1 MTSNHELV
9 GRALGLLHQGLYPYV
24 EQEMRSVY
32 GDRWIEAATP
42 SMPKDPNLKR
52 NVAEILRQDV
62 SALLLVMWD
71 QWNDVFRRTL
81 SPDERALVRQ
91 LRTTRNNW
99 AHNHTFSEKETFRAL
114 DRMEELLRAIDAS
127 EQADIILECIENPP
141 PPPPPP
147 SQMRTIAIHA
157 AKGGVGKT
165 TLVVNL
171 AYELA
176 KKGKRVLV
184 VDLDDSAN
192 TSLLLGVNKADE
204 IEQADNLEEIERI
217 LHSFDGRKE
226 LIDFLTESPKK
237 DFDGEKYI
245 YPSILFNKYLKENKY
260 QGKISIIPSSY
271 RTRTHLLLLILGKS

>member
-9 GRALGLLHQGLYPYV
+9 GRALGLLHQGLYPFV
-24 EQEMRSVY
+24 EKEMRSVY

-42 SMPKDPNLKR
+42 SVPKDPNLKR
-52 NVAEILRQDV
+52 TVAEILRQDV

-114 DRMEELLRAIDAS
+114 DRMEELLRAIVAS
-127 EQADIILECIENPP
+127 EQADIILEWIEHPP

-147 SQMRTIAIHA
+147 PQMRTIAIHA

-184 VDLDDSAN
+184 
-192 TSLLLGVNKADE
+192 
-204 IEQADNLEEIERI
+204 
-217 LHSFDGRKE
+217 
-226 LIDFLTESPKK
+226 
-237 DFDGEKYI
+237 
-245 YPSILFNKYLKENKY
+245 
-260 QGKISIIPSSY
+260 
-271 RTRTHLLLLILGKS
+271 